1 MDVNLL
7 LAWGWNDHVAHQ
19 PVARWI
25 QSVAANREDVLMT
38 ASISE
43 IGFVRVSIQL
53 SKGQVN
59 PNEASRVLNQL
70 INSLGDSHEFL
81 NDDLHG
87 RQWPKWC
94 QGASQTT
101 DAHLSLLARKHNA
114 TLATLDSK
122 IPGALLI
129 S

>member
-7 LAWGWNDHVAHQ
+7 LAWGWKDHVANQ

-25 QSVAANREDVLMT
+25 QNITATREDVLMT
-38 ASISE
+38 SSISE

-53 SKGQVN
+53 SKGQVT
-59 PNEASRVLNQL
+59 PNQASRVLNQL
-70 INSLGDSHEFL
+70 IDSLGDSHEFL

-101 DAHLSLLARKHNA
+101 DAHLSLLAKKHNA
-114 TLATLDSK
+114 TLATLGSK